1 MFNGET
7 TELKLPC
14 QYRLSDFTCGDYRVK
29 VTPGSAVDKDYS
41 HRFSPD
47 TVWVN
52 VVYAKTGAFLKIR
65 TSVKRLDKLSKGKI
79 SNPWQVMEGS
89 VSVVDFA
96 NYDQSKAAAV
106 LSKDGVFS
114 VEFSSAERSVVVTC
128 SDDEF
133 ISKGLPEALC
143 GAGTTTDAIKSA
155 TTTLFPGQEDMTDDA
170 FVTYT
175 TSFSTRI
182 TSFKGKSQLVA
193 QTCPCLCEAEFPD
206 LVLAS
211 NDNVVQRQVTTVYSK
226 MSMSLRG

>member
-96 NYDQSKAAAV
+96 NYDQTKAAAV
-106 LSKDGVFS
+106 LKKDGVFS
-114 VEFSSAERSVVVTC
+114 VEFSREERSVVVTC
-128 SDDEF
+128 SDEEF
-133 ISKGLPEALC
+133 VSNGLPDALC
-143 GAGTTTDAIKSA
+143 GDGTTPDAMNKA
-155 TTTLFPGQEDMTDDA
+155 TTTLFPGQDDVTDDA
-170 FVTYT
+170 
-175 TSFSTRI
+175 
-182 TSFKGKSQLVA
+182 LVSYV
-193 QTCPCLCEAEFPD
+193 
-206 LVLAS
+206 VL
-211 NDNVVQRQVTTVYSK
+211 NHDNVVQRQVTTVYSN